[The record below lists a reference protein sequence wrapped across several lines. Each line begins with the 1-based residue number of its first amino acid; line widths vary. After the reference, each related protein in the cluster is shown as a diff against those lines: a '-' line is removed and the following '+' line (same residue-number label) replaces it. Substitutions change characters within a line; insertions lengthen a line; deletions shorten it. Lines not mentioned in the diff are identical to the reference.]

1 MGRRNQLAM
10 IDIDLRRIQRL
21 QKAMKHAP
29 VLIAEELGK
38 AVRDLVLLV
47 EGEAKKRCPVD
58 TGKLRASITP
68 VIESWAAGYVGTNTA
83 YAPFVEYGTRNTPAQ
98 PFLEPA
104 FLEGKKQADKI
115 FGDAI
120 ARAIARYEKEAS

>member
-29 VLIAEELGK
+29 ALIAEELSK

-47 EGEAKKRCPVD
+47 EGVAKKNCPVD

-83 YAPFVEYGTRNTPAQ
+83 YAPYVEYGTSKMAAQ

-104 FLEGKKQADKI
+104 FLEGQKQADKI
-115 FGDAI
+115 FGAAI